1 MQRLL
6 RTLKEPA
13 PGRTRATV
21 VLSLIALVSA
31 ILLTSGRS
39 SAQAPS
45 RQSSIHLNPVVAK
58 LAEGKPFFGLSTS
71 DLSLANARV
80 MARAPVDFVY
90 VDMEHTPLNFE
101 SLHNFLVGMTDK
113 AMVLRKG
120 NLQPDV
126 ALFARFPQEAD
137 ESTWVVK
144 QALDLGL
151 MGVIF
156 NGVDTREQALTAVRS
171 MRYPQMKGTA
181 HMEPRGIRGSAPALA
196 AWMWGLNAEEYER
209 HADVWP
215 LNPEGDLMAILMIES
230 VEGIQNLDQILS
242 VPGIGAIFLGAGSDL
257 SHSLGVR
264 PNNPELEA
272 AFQTILKACKA
283 HNVPCG
289 ISPSTGP
296 DIAKRVGEGW
306 KMIRTTTTAMAEWRA
321 SNPGR

>member
-1 MQRLL
+1 MQHLL
-6 RTLKEPA
+6 RTKEPSCGHGLA
-13 PGRTRATV
+13 AGIVSLTV
-21 VLSLIALVSA
+21 VVGATLVA
-31 ILLTSGRS
+31 GGRP
-39 SAQAPS
+39 SAQAQS
-45 RQSSIHLNPVVAK
+45 RPPSIHLNPVVAK

-71 DLSLANARV
+71 DMSLANARV

-90 VDMEHTPLNFE
+90 VDMEHNPLNFE

-126 ALFARFPQEAD
+126 ALFARFPQEAS
-137 ESTWVVK
+137 ESVWVVK

-156 NGVDTREQALTAVRS
+156 NGVENKEQALTAVRS
-171 MRYPQMKGTA
+171 MRYPQMKGSA

-196 AWMWGLNAEEYER
+196 AWMWGLNSEDYER

-215 LNPEGDLMAILMIES
+215 LNPEGDLMAIVMIES
-230 VEGIQNLDQILS
+230 VEGIKNLDQILA

-264 PNNPELEA
+264 ANNPELEA
-272 AFQTILKACKA
+272 AFQTVLKACKA

-289 ISPSTGP
+289 ISPSTAP
-296 DIAKRVGEGW
+296 DIAKRLGEGW
-306 KMIRTTTTAMAEWRA
+306 KMIRTTTPAMAAWRA
-321 SNPGR
+321 ANPGR

>member
-1 MQRLL
+1 MPHLL
-6 RTLKEPA
+6 RTPRKPSNRGL
-13 PGRTRATV
+13 RAAV
-21 VLSLIALVSA
+21 VLLIATASA
-31 ILLTSGRS
+31 LLLTGGRPL
-39 SAQAPS
+39 AQATS
-45 RQSSIHLNPVVAK
+45 RPASIHLNPVVAK

-90 VDMEHTPLNFE
+90 VDMEHNPLNFE

-113 AMVLRKG
+113 AMVLKKG

-156 NGVDTREQALTAVRS
+156 NGVDTKEQALVAVRS
-171 MRYPQMKGTA
+171 MRYPQMKGSA
-181 HMEPRGIRGSAPALA
+181 HMEPRGVRGSAPALA
-196 AWMWGLNAEEYER
+196 AWMWGLSSDEYER
-209 HADVWP
+209 HADLWP

-230 VEGIQNLDQILS
+230 VEGIRNLDQILT

-264 PNNPELEA
+264 TNDPELEA
-272 AFQTILKACKA
+272 AFQTILKSCKA

-289 ISPSTGP
+289 ISPSTAP

-306 KMIRTTTTAMAEWRA
+306 KMIRTTTPAITAWRA
-321 SNPGR
+321 ANPGR